1 MTRAEP
7 QRPPTRTRAGA
18 EGLPLTPLRLHD
30 LRRGRGWRLGR
41 LGRLWIYH
49 ARVSNG
55 VHQRLCALLRED
67 PIPEVRS
74 EAARALG
81 VTGEPGESIG
91 PLVAALDDPSAGVRR
106 AATLA
111 LGRVSDPAA
120 VEALVAALA
129 ERPELW
135 RETSAAL
142 AAVADRDLL
151 ERLLPLL
158 DSESSHVRS
167 GAVRA
172 IAAVTSSTAGA
183 ESEPVFEYTDE
194 EGHRHILF

>member
-1 MTRAEP
+1 MIS
-7 QRPPTRTRAGA
+7 
-18 EGLPLTPLRLHD
+18 PLSVPCRYREVTPRFACSSRLNLLRCTPS
-30 LRRGRGWRLGR
+30 RV
-41 LGRLWIYH
+41 GRLWNYD
-49 ARVSNG
+49 ARVSNA

-81 VTGEPGESIG
+81 VTGESGESID

-111 LGRVSDPAA
+111 LGRISDPAA
-120 VEALVAALA
+120 IEALVTALA

-142 AAVADRDLL
+142 AAVADREVL

-172 IAAVTSSTAGA
+172 IAAVTSSTARA

>member
-1 MTRAEP
+1 V
-7 QRPPTRTRAGA
+7 GN
-18 EGLPLTPLRLHD
+18 
-30 LRRGRGWRLGR
+30 
-41 LGRLWIYH
+41 YH
-49 ARVSNG
+49 GRVSDA

-67 PIPEVRS
+67 PVPEVRA

-81 VTGEPGESIG
+81 VTGESDESVE
-91 PLVAALDDPSAGVRR
+91 PLVAALDDSSAGVRR

-111 LGRVSDPAA
+111 LGRIPDPRA

-135 RETSAAL
+135 QEASAAL
-142 AAVADRDLL
+142 AAAGDPRLVDRLV
-151 ERLLPLL
+151 PLL
-158 DSESSHVRS
+158 GSESSHVRS

-172 IAAVTSSTAGA
+172 IAAVSSSAPRA
-183 ESEPVFEYTDE
+183 ESGPVFEYTDD

>member
-1 MTRAEP
+1 MTPRFACP
-7 QRPPTRTRAGA
+7 S
-18 EGLPLTPLRLHD
+18 GLDLLRCTPSRV
-30 LRRGRGWRLGR
+30 
-41 LGRLWIYH
+41 GRLWNYD
-49 ARVSNG
+49 ARVSNA

-81 VTGEPGESIG
+81 VTGESGESID

-111 LGRVSDPAA
+111 LGRVSDPAS
-120 VEALVAALA
+120 VEALVTALA

-142 AAVADRDLL
+142 AAVADRDVL

-172 IAAVTSSTAGA
+172 IAAVTSSTARA

>member
-1 MTRAEP
+1 MAAVSDSVHERLRAV
-7 QRPPTRTRAGA
+7 
-18 EGLPLTPLRLHD
+18 LRD
-30 LRRGRGWRLGR
+30 
-41 LGRLWIYH
+41 
-49 ARVSNG
+49 
-55 VHQRLCALLRED
+55 D
-67 PIPEVRS
+67 PVPEVRT

-81 VTGEPGESIG
+81 VTGEADESVE
-91 PLVAALDDPSAGVRR
+91 PLIAALDDPSAGVRR

-111 LGRVSDPAA
+111 LGRIQDPVA
-120 VEALVAALA
+120 VEALLAALA

-135 RETSAAL
+135 QEASAAL
-142 AAVADRDLL
+142 AAAADPGLL
-151 ERLLPLL
+151 DRLVTLL

-172 IAAVTSSTAGA
+172 IAAVSSSSRRA